1 MSRKQ
6 DGSMLRYDRM
16 PNRNPSPFGNFELKA
31 RIYSSFDCNTGHTS
45 YYLQPIL
52 SDPIGTE
59 AEVII
64 LKDIEERLTGERLK
78 VSGSSTIIPDR
89 TIVTFSGA
97 DIVAIGKALDVDF
110 APDTRKGFV
119 RSKSPDKYSTRDS
132 ARGGIDSPSVT
143 PREVPSSS
151 SVMADWRRLLGQLE
165 PWPGQREFRDFGKRR
180 RPPGGWE
187 WGC

>member
-1 MSRKQ
+1 
-6 DGSMLRYDRM
+6 M

-31 RIYSSFDCNTGHTS
+31 RIYSPFDCNTGHTS

-59 AEVII
+59 VMI

-78 VSGSSTIIPDR
+78 VPGSSTIIPDR

-119 RSKSPDKYSTRDS
+119 RSKSPDKYSN
-132 ARGGIDSPSVT
+132 
-143 PREVPSSS
+143 
-151 SVMADWRRLLGQLE
+151 
-165 PWPGQREFRDFGKRR
+165 K
-180 RPPGGWE
+180 E
-187 WGC
+187 WGLW